1 MQCRII
7 VENANGKIIQ
17 SKVETLTKDDY
28 NHLVSLTKETIPY
41 ISFVDEEGNEV
52 IFKKTFLENS
62 VITFKTW

>member
-17 SKVETLTKDDY
+17 SKVETLTNDDY
-28 NHLVSLTKETIPY
+28 KHLISLTKETIPY

>member
-17 SKVETLTKDDY
+17 SKVETLTNDDY
-28 NHLVSLTKETIPY
+28 KHLISLTKENIPY